1 MFAGDMISMNK
12 KREIHRCIYNI
23 WRLKMAKAFTEEEK
37 IKIKEDIMETALDL
51 FHEKGKKY
59 LSISE
64 LTKRVGIAQGSFYNF
79 WKDKESLIIDLMAY
93 RSIQKLNDIEKE
105 FSNSLTNPKKFLSDV
120 IYKYA
125 IDIILKIKTQPIY
138 QEAFKIF
145 ASQDSKKVNRV
156 ENLYGDFVDMLI
168 DYWYKNNAVKT
179 VDKQGL
185 SNAFVGSFVLCS
197 NYIHF
202 NEDTFEEVLHI
213 YIESIVSRYVE
224 I

>member
-12 KREIHRCIYNI
+12 KWKIHRYIYNI

-37 IKIKEDIMETALDL
+37 IKIKEDIIETALDL
-51 FHEKGKKY
+51 FHEKGKKS

-105 FSNSLTNPKKFLSDV
+105 FSNSLTNPKNFLSDV

-125 IDIILKIKTQPIY
+125 IDIILKIKMQPIY

-156 ENLYGDFVDMLI
+156 ENLYGDFVDRLV

>member
-1 MFAGDMISMNK
+1 
-12 KREIHRCIYNI
+12 
-23 WRLKMAKAFTEEEK
+23 MAKAFTEEEK

-51 FHEKGKKY
+51 FHEKGKKS

-79 WKDKESLIIDLMAY
+79 WKNKEFLIIDLMAY

-145 ASQDSKKVNRV
+145 ASQDSKKINRV
-156 ENLYGDFVDMLI
+156 KVLYGDFVDRLI

>member
-1 MFAGDMISMNK
+1 
-12 KREIHRCIYNI
+12 
-23 WRLKMAKAFTEEEK
+23 MAKAFTEEEK

-51 FHEKGKKY
+51 FHDKGTKS

-93 RSIQKLNDIEKE
+93 RSIQKLENIERE

-120 IYKYA
+120 IYKYS
-125 IDIILKIKTQPIY
+125 IYMTEKIKTQPIY
-138 QEAFKIF
+138 QEAFRIF

-156 ENLYGDFVDMLI
+156 ENLYGDFLDRLI
-168 DYWYKNNAVKT
+168 DYWYKNNVVKS

-197 NYIHF
+197 NYFHF
-202 NEDTFEEVLHI
+202 NKDTFEEVLNI
-213 YIESIVSRYVE
+213 YIQSIVFKYIE

>member
-1 MFAGDMISMNK
+1 MG
-12 KREIHRCIYNI
+12 
-23 WRLKMAKAFTEEEK
+23 KAFTEGEK
-37 IKIKEDIMETALDL
+37 IKIKKSIMETALDL
-51 FHEKGKKY
+51 FHEKGTKL

-79 WKDKESLIIDLMAY
+79 WKDKDSLVIDLMAC
-93 RSIQKLNDIEKE
+93 RSIQKLENIEKE
-105 FSNSLTNPKKFLSDV
+105 FSNSLSNPKKFLSE
-120 IYKYA
+120 IIFKYS
-125 IDIILKIKTQPIY
+125 IDMAEKIKTQSIY
-138 QEAFKIF
+138 QEAFRIF
-145 ASQDSKKVNRV
+145 ASQNLKKVNKV
-156 ENLYGDFVDMLI
+156 ENLYDDFLNRLI